1 MSIINL
7 IKTSFY
13 SLKRH
18 KVRLFLTMIGIII
31 GISSVV
37 TILSIGDGLKKQVN
51 DSATTGSINKISV
64 IFSPEEAGNNVS
76 KFSEPFSDEDIE
88 EMKKIDGVEK
98 VEVQNGLGV
107 SMLGDIAYANVEFF
121 GNTRGILIGKYE
133 DNKLKIAYGRNFSKD
148 DSNVIILTYED
159 AEGLFENPGDAVGM
173 AVNIMGQ
180 HYEVIG
186 VQEKFAMDF
195 SALMS
200 LGTSSNYLLSEDF
213 KNISS
218 QEDMNSV
225 ASVNVIV
232 ATNMDKKDVG
242 DTVVKYLEETHSDL
256 NGKYQVQDPDE
267 ITKAFSKIIDAI
279 TGFIAIVSGISLF
292 VAGIGVMNIM
302 YVSIS
307 ERKREIGIRRAIG
320 AYPSNI
326 LLQFLIEAV
335 IVTAI
340 GGILGLVFGVALAK
354 IIGVFMPFKP
364 VLTIRT
370 VLISNIT
377 SVLTGIIFGVVPAR
391 KAANLPPIQA
401 IYQ

>member
-64 IFSPEEAGNNVS
+64 MFSPEEAGNNVS

-159 AEGLFENPGDAVGM
+159 AEGLFENPGDAIGM

-225 ASVNVIV
+225 ASINVIV
-232 ATNMDKKDVG
+232 ATSMDKKEVG
-242 DTVVKYLEETHSDL
+242 DNVVKYLEETHSDL

-354 IIGVFMPFKP
+354 IIGIFMPFKP